1 MSSVTVAR
9 KITFLG
15 KHPKLEDGAQYTIKE
30 LSELTGMSDP
40 SIRSRISQRSS
51 CTSYDF
57 RKASRGKRSVV
68 FEEPQSLS
76 YQWLKRAII

>member
-1 MSSVTVAR
+1 MSNVTVAR

-15 KHPKLEDGAQYTIKE
+15 NHSKLKDGAQYTIKE

-57 RKASRGKRSVV
+57 RKASRGKRNIV
-68 FEEPQSLS
+68 FDEPQSLS

>member
-1 MSSVTVAR
+1 MSNGTVAR
-9 KITFLG
+9 RITFRGNHL
-15 KHPKLEDGAQYTIKE
+15 KLENGGQYTIKE
-30 LSELTGMSDP
+30 LSNLTGMSDP
-40 SIRSRISQRSS
+40 SIRSRINQRSS

-76 YQWLKRAII
+76 YQWLKKAII